1 MSQLEKL
8 VSHKDELLAKENY
21 LAAIGMLE
29 QILAIDCNAPKA
41 LLELGRS
48 QLQAGL
54 PDQALATLSDVGGEH
69 LDYLAIQLVVGHAHK
84 ALNDSEAAATAYRRM
99 ITDENPYFCGV
110 AFWSIADL
118 KTRPFTSEEISALEQ
133 FIERFQDQPE
143 VRYLADFAMVKVLES
158 RGEYEDAFKSA
169 QRANNIAWQLQPFDP
184 SAFQQFVMQNAQTP
198 WHSKAS
204 SSDAEPIFI
213 VGMHRSGSTL
223 LEQIL
228 AAHSAIEA
236 TDELPYIRRFA
247 HQLEQATLA
256 KGFAQ
261 LDQKALDEMAR
272 SYLEQAQAHQPGFA
286 GALIDKEPTNFLHIG
301 LIFALFPKAKVI
313 NIVRDPRDNA
323 MAVYKQFFAK
333 GNEYT
338 NALEGITFYWQGY
351 ATLMRHWQS
360 QYGNKILNISYE
372 TLTDTPESEIERL
385 FSYLDKP
392 LEPGCFKFYESERPV
407 LTPSS
412 GQVRQPINKRSVGS
426 WKRYEQPLGQQA
438 QVLTQI
444 KQVVDNLFFKA

>member
-8 VSHKDELLAKENY
+8 VSHKEALLAAEDY
-21 LAAIGMLE
+21 LAAISTIE
-29 QILAIDCNAPKA
+29 QILAIDSNAPKA
-41 LLELGRS
+41 LLDLGRS
-48 QLQAGL
+48 QLQAGF
-54 PDQALATLSDVGGEH
+54 PAEALETFSDVSPKH
-69 LDYLAIQLVVGHAHK
+69 SDYLAVQLVVGHAHK
-84 ALNDSEAAATAYRRM
+84 ALNDSDAAATAYRSM
-99 ITDENPYFCGV
+99 ITDENPYFSGV
-110 AFWSIADL
+110 AFWSLADL
-118 KTRPFTSEEISALEQ
+118 KTRPFSSEEISALEQ
-133 FIERFQDQPE
+133 FIDRFKDQPE
-143 VRYLADFAMVKVLES
+143 VRYLADFAMIKVLES
-158 RGEYEDAFKSA
+158 RGEYEHAFMSA

-184 SAFQQFVMQNAQTP
+184 SAFQQFVMQSAQIP
-198 WHSKAS
+198 WHSKVS
-204 SSDAEPIFI
+204 SSDAQPIFI

-247 HQLEQATLA
+247 HGLEQASLS
-256 KGFAQ
+256 KGFAD
-261 LDQKALDEMAR
+261 LDQQSLDEMAQR
-272 SYLEQAQAHQPGFA
+272 YLEQAQAHQPHFA

-338 NALEGITFYWQGY
+338 NALEGIAFYWQGY
-351 ATLMRHWQS
+351 ATLMRRWQS
-360 QYGNKILNISYE
+360 QYGSRIHHISYE
-372 TLTDTPESEIERL
+372 TLTDTPEAEIDRL
-385 FSYLDKP
+385 FAYLDKP
-392 LEPGCFKFYESERPV
+392 LEQACLKFYESERPV

-426 WKRYEQPLGQQA
+426 WKKYEQALGQHA